1 MIQLH
6 ASKRGHHKAGKSF
19 VLMFNRVSMYGR
31 GHPYS
36 VQAVDEFY
44 RSIRDL
50 LQITS
55 PVVLIYR
62 RGQFFLEDEPLDP
75 SLNYFKMA
83 SHFKRAQ
90 VTSIAVFQDV
100 QKRELEDFIGI
111 FLDTRNYPTADQMK
125 AAAGSVSIA
134 HIRINHISYRKV
146 SEDDR
151 VVSKSTVAKTET
163 LSNELNASR
172 HYQEALGVITGKL
185 LMEEVDQE
193 LSLKR
198 LITDPLVFSR
208 NLVSQE
214 VTERS
219 RGTNDAQRPVYSISG
234 HLTALGH
241 EIKQVLSDGS
251 EMGLPELAAALVKMK
266 HGLQDAIQAQ
276 RALGAWLDPSETV
289 YQQAEDLSD
298 TVLLELVKKEYQH
311 GRTPVARLAFLVQRI
326 VATEPELRRLL
337 PKIRDGLIAEG
348 MPLSV
353 FWELIQHLGQDRQ
366 NAPLAEWLHQGAE
379 AIGVNAADLMSRWKA
394 DPSRLTQFLYLAS
407 EIERQAGS
415 AQPLCDILVDYI
427 ERFKPKMISVGA
439 DPEATSSTQ
448 LRNLATLF
456 NARLV
461 EGLRGQ
467 GKDSELIHQV
477 EKRLAERLE
486 ASVQAIRTELAAYH
500 TAMGTQDLRQA
511 TLLQRLEEGLSD
523 DQELKRILRE
533 IRSSS
538 EGSQWDENDFQ
549 QIFERIQNARNNS
562 RKKNI
567 TLRDLVFNKEITFA
581 LLEKEISRSAR
592 YGTSL
597 SGITFSVL
605 HMATPGTVSDNSTA
619 PTEALPAF
627 LQAIQQRLRTA
638 DWMGTL
644 SHGLFI
650 AVLPMT
656 TVKEAHLTVRRLMKH
671 INSKLGAPPGPAGPA
686 KLAGSVVHYD
696 RQTIANADAFIR
708 CASREHAEMI
718 QRLRNLQ
725 EFM

>member
-1 MIQLH
+1 MIPLRS
-6 ASKRGHHKAGKSF
+6 SKKGHHKAGKSF
-19 VLMFNRVSMYGR
+19 VLMFNRVSMYGP

-36 VQAVDEFY
+36 VQAVEEFY

-50 LQITS
+50 LQIAS

-100 QKRELEDFIGI
+100 QKREVEDFIGI
-111 FLDTRNYPTADQMK
+111 FLDTRNYPTVDRIK
-125 AAAGSVSIA
+125 AAAESVSIA

-151 VVSKSTVAKTET
+151 IVSKSTVVNTET
-163 LSNELNASR
+163 LSNKLNASQQ
-172 HYQEALGVITGKL
+172 YQEALGMIAGKL

-193 LSLKR
+193 LCLKR
-198 LITDPLVFSR
+198 LITDPFAYSI

-219 RGTNDAQRPVYSISG
+219 RGTKDVQRPVYSISG
-234 HLTALGH
+234 HLAALGH
-241 EIKQVLSDGS
+241 EIKNVLSDGS
-251 EMGLPELAAALVKMK
+251 GISLSDLAAALVKMK
-266 HGLQDAIQAQ
+266 HGLQDAIKAQ
-276 RALGAWLDPSETV
+276 RSLGAWLDPSETV

-298 TVLLELVKKEYQH
+298 TVILELIKKEYQH
-311 GRTPVARLAFLVQRI
+311 GRTPVARLAFLLQRI

-337 PKIRDGLIAEG
+337 PKIRDSLVAEG

-379 AIGVNAADLMSRWKA
+379 AIGMNAGDLMSRWKA
-394 DPSRLTQFLYLAS
+394 DPSRLTQFLYLAT
-407 EIERQAGS
+407 EIEQQAGS
-415 AQPLCDILVDYI
+415 AQPLCDILVEYI
-427 ERFKPKMISVGA
+427 ERFKPKMINVGA
-439 DPEATSSTQ
+439 DPEATSGRQ
-448 LRNLATLF
+448 LRNLAALF
-456 NARLV
+456 NAQLV

-467 GKDSELIHQV
+467 GTDSQLINQV
-477 EKRLAERLE
+477 EKRLAERLD

-500 TAMGTQDLRQA
+500 ASIGTQDLRQA

-523 DQELKRILRE
+523 DQELKRILKE

-538 EGSQWDENDFQ
+538 EGSRWDENDFQ
-549 QIFERIQNARNNS
+549 QIFERIQTARNNR
-562 RKKNI
+562 RKKI
-567 TLRDLVFNKEITFA
+567 IALHDLIFNKEITFA

-605 HMATPGTVSDNSTA
+605 HMAAPGMAPDNGTE
-619 PTEALPAF
+619 PTEALLAF

-656 TVKEAHLTVRRLMKH
+656 TVKEAHLTARRLMKH
-671 INSKLGAPPGPAGPA
+671 INSKPGAPPGPAGPA

-696 RQTIANADAFIR
+696 QQTIANADAFIR